1 MSLKNVKPGDY
12 IAAYSGRGDRAKA
25 IMCTHV
31 RKVNASTVDCGN
43 GNLYRIEDG
52 KAFSYKVTGEWAE
65 KVPKAFHDQFVADRR
80 KEEDERL
87 KREKEWQERE
97 NKEEV
102 KLTRW
107 IHNECEFRFDK
118 VLKLPLWRLEMAK
131 IVLNTEMDE
140 EAALAAIVELV
151 P

>member
-25 IMCTHV
+25 IMCTEV
-31 RKVNASTVDCGN
+31 RKVNTATVDCGN

-52 KAFSYKVTGEWAE
+52 KAFSYKVRGEWAE

-80 KEEDERL
+80 KEEEDRK
-87 KREKEWQERE
+87 KREAEFQAKE
-97 NKEEV
+97 NKPEV
-102 KLTRW
+102 KLSRW
-107 IHNECEFRFDK
+107 IHNEVEFRADA
-118 VLKLPLWRLEMAK
+118 VRKLSLWRLEMAK
-131 IVLNTEMDE
+131 IVLNTEMDDM
-140 EAALAAIVELV
+140 ATRAAILEMV